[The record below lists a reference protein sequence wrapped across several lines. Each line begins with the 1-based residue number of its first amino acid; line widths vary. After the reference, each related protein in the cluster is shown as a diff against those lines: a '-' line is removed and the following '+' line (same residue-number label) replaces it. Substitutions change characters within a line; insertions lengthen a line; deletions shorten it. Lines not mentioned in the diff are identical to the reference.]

1 MKKSNMRN
9 LKSYLFVLMTIF
21 CVSSL
26 CSSCGDDEEEG
37 NESGRL
43 EDKDK
48 DVQDLYIEY
57 TDAQIFYDDYKSYSG
72 EKFLINTSE
81 YTGGNL
87 LYKSESMPISHN
99 ILEIDDSNK
108 EDEQWCQTLKKMSN
122 NSTNVCLFFY
132 GETSSEYVK
141 KVATLASSVGFEKDK
156 IRIYTKGDED
166 LMQIWED
173 DPIGPFVEYTE
184 AKTFFETY
192 ISYSGAKALIDT
204 REKSKFDAG
213 HLYGAVNLPA
223 DNDNTA
229 NNNAQWCQDLLASF
243 PTNTCLFFYG
253 TTSFQMTKAVAG
265 RASSL
270 GYGKVNSRIFSKGY
284 DELKSIWK

>member
-1 MKKSNMRN
+1 MRK
-9 LKSYLFVLMTIF
+9 LKSYLFVLMTVL

-26 CSSCGDDEEEG
+26 CSSCGDDDEEDG
-37 NESGRL
+37 NESGRSD
-43 EDKDK
+43 DKDNE
-48 DVQDLYIEY
+48 VRDLCMEY
-57 TDAQIFYDDYKSYSG
+57 TNAQNFYDDYKSYSG
-72 EKFLINTSE
+72 VKLLINTSE

-87 LYKSESMPISHN
+87 LYKSESLPIYHN
-99 ILEIDDSNK
+99 ILDLNEFYK
-108 EDEQWCQTLKKMSN
+108 EDEQWCQDLRKLAN

-132 GETSSEYVK
+132 GETSSGYVK
-141 KVATLASSVGFEKDK
+141 KVASLASAVGFEKDK
-156 IRIYTKGDED
+156 IRIYSNGDES

-184 AKTFFETY
+184 AKTFY
-192 ISYSGAKALIDT
+192 DIYSSYTGSKALIDT
-204 REKSKFDAG
+204 REKSKYDAG
-213 HLYGAVNLPA
+213 HLKGAVNLPA

-229 NNNAQWCQDLLASF
+229 DNNAQWSQDLLALY

-270 GYGKVNSRIFSKGY
+270 GYGKENSRIFSKGY
-284 DELKSIWK
+284 DALKSEWR